1 MRVVHAFP
9 VTTALSV
16 CAMPVKT
23 PLRGLLLC
31 NQQVAPGLGLEG
43 ELLAAVSAAKIV
55 RRSDRSRDWMRR
67 RLWTKVEI

>member
-1 MRVVHAFP
+1 MPIVYAFP

-31 NQQVAPGLGLEG
+31 SQQVAPGLGLEG
-43 ELLAAVSAAKIV
+43 QLLAAASAAHVV
-55 RRSDRSRDWMRR
+55 RRSDRAREWLRR

>member
-1 MRVVHAFP
+1 MPIVHAFP

-31 NQQVAPGLGLEG
+31 SQQVAPGLGVEG
-43 ELLAAVSAAKIV
+43 QLLAAASVAHVV
-55 RRSDRSRDWMRR
+55 RRGDRAREWLRR